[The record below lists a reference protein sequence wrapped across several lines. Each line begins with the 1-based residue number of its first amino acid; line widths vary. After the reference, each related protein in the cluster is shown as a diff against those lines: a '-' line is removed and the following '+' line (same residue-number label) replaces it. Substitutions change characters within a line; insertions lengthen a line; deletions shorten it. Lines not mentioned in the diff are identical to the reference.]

1 MPKPDGVGNTT
12 PDPGKFSPG
21 KKKPRSA
28 RGGSTGVK
36 NTRLGETGLEEFP
49 FCLYT
54 NGERQPTTLRVWR
67 TFCDSAMTDDLV
79 LNASLVLTDP

>member
-49 FCLYT
+49 FLSVYERGAST
-54 NGERQPTTLRVWR
+54 NNTPCMEDVLR
-67 TFCDSAMTDDLV
+67 FCNDL
-79 LNASLVLTDP
+79 